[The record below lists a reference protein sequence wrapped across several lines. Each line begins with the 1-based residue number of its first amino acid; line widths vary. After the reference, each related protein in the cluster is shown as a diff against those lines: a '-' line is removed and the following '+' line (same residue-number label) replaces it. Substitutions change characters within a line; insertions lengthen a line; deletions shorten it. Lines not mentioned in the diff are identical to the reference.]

1 MRSFAL
7 LLALPIAAAAQFNTT
22 LSPHTNEAFDAYLK
36 AAEPQMKGTAR
47 YAQLKPNEVRVE
59 PARDDG
65 SIDVKDGIVHDWV
78 AATFVPGA
86 TVEQALVVLQNYPA
100 YKTIY
105 KPEIID
111 SKLLSH
117 TGEEWRVYLKIVK
130 TKVLTAI
137 LNTEYD
143 VKYRDLG
150 SGRWGMTSRS
160 TKIAEVDDGKE
171 LPLGT
176 GHGFLWRL
184 NAYWVIEP
192 RANGVYLEC
201 RSISLSRNIPFGL
214 GGIVGPFVN
223 SLPTESLQATLNSTV
238 KALPRTAASTR

>member
-22 LSPHTNEAFDAYLK
+22 LSLHTNEAFDAYLK

-86 TVEQALVVLQNYPA
+86 TVEQALMVLQNYPA

-117 TGEEWRVYLKIVK
+117 SGDQWRVYLKIVK